1 MRITVKTDKEFKA
14 KINEMR
20 RDGWFLI
27 TYAKRFAEMEKAGRI
42 AVIER

>member
-1 MRITVKTDKEFKA
+1 MIITVKTDKEFKA

-27 TYAKRFAEMEKAGRI
+27 TLGKRLAELEKSGRI